1 MFSILDVRPELLRS
15 SSTLSLS
22 DEMNAI
28 SIPEKKAE
36 NIRTMVISMMMIVIV
51 IVVWWGRRA

>member
-36 NIRTMVISMMMIVIV
+36 NIRTIVISMMIIVIV
-51 IVVWWGRRA
+51 IGVWWGQCA